1 MWSAWCLGAGLKQS
15 GTCPASSVVVC
26 QQQHNDASGVA
37 PRSGSCLRCAETH
50 LCCVCVGGCSQ
61 FTAPEGVVLLP
72 PKVVNCLW
80 GLPEDQQQLMPAH
93 PAGTLP
99 PAAEPGATSSSSLR
113 RVSTSGGNSSSSRCS
128 GSVYVRYKLL
138 PKGTYV
144 RFQPEL
150 RSFHEVVGS
159 DPELLK
165 ASLEA
170 CLMGYCTLSE
180 GDWVQVR
187 TRHSTRQQASSSD
200 QGNPVQ
206 HALKR
211 MRWVAIGSSV
221 CN

>member
-1 MWSAWCLGAGLKQS
+1 M
-15 GTCPASSVVVC
+15 
-26 QQQHNDASGVA
+26 
-37 PRSGSCLRCAETH
+37 
-50 LCCVCVGGCSQ
+50 
-61 FTAPEGVVLLP
+61 LLP

-80 GLPEDQQQLMPAH
+80 GLPEDQQQLMQAH
-93 PAGTLP
+93 PAGSLP
-99 PAAEPGATSSSSLR
+99 PAAEPGAT
-113 RVSTSGGNSSSSRCS
+113 TSSSRCS
-128 GSVYVRYKLL
+128 GRVYVKYKLL

-187 TRHSTRQQASSSD
+187 TGHSTRQQASSSA
-200 QGNPVQ
+200 QGHPVQ
-206 HALKR
+206 DTR
-211 MRWVAIGSSV
+211 QNGRVG
-221 CN
+221 